1 MIRRAMIAVA
11 ACGAALLVPVAASAS
26 GAPYTGYQYDF
37 GGTTTPINGAT
48 PMVDSIAD
56 SITTSTAATDAD
68 VASHRA
74 ALTYGNIDASGQ
86 PAQLTTY
93 PGPSGVSA
101 SNQYSVTV
109 EQAAG
114 VQPSFVYKALARK
127 TDTNREADTSWT
139 SFSFGGSVTV
149 RVTALNTAGLTGCLV
164 RPYSAVI
171 TTSYSGGVCT
181 FTMTQPRNISVEF
194 DPNIHNPIVH
204 PMLVFANPPE
214 VDAPPAA
221 GDPNVLYFGP
231 GMHSIGSGNV
241 LHDNETVYLAGG
253 AYVQGAF
260 IANGPV
266 HNVTIKGRG
275 IMDGL
280 FMDTGNQDSNKNAPG
295 MIDIAD
301 QSSSNVLIEGVTL
314 VNGPRFNIRALAQY
328 TTIHNVKVMSWWYST
343 DGMVAG
349 NKSVLEDNFI
359 KVNDDSVKLFWGDT
373 IARRNTIWQLENGA
387 SFMISWNLEND
398 PQNFH
403 VYDSDVIHAEHYQI
417 QKTAIFRAL
426 HAGAGTP
433 NRYLFEHIRVENATW
448 RLFYLAVENNKWY
461 NPTLGYGELDQLI
474 FRNIHAYSNF
484 QNPNVVQGVDSTH
497 KVRDANF
504 VNVFTDNTC
513 ISSAANGN
521 FQIDPGT
528 TNAIRIVKSQD
539 GSCAT

>member
-1 MIRRAMIAVA
+1 MRRALILVT
-11 ACGAALLVPVAASAS
+11 ACAAALLVPGTASAN

-37 GGTTTPINGAT
+37 GGTTTPINGAIPT
-48 PMVDSIAD
+48 VDSIAD
-56 SITTSTAATDAD
+56 SITSSTAATDAD

-74 ALTYGNIDASGQ
+74 QLTYGDINPPSG
-86 PAQLTTY
+86 PAQLSTY
-93 PGPSGVSA
+93 PGPSGVAA
-101 SNQYSVTV
+101 SDQYSVTV
-109 EQAAG
+109 QQSG
-114 VQPSFVYKALARK
+114 GPQPSFVYKALARK

-139 SFSFGGSVTV
+139 SFSFAGSVTV
-149 RVTALNTAGLTGCLV
+149 QVTALNSAGLTGCMV
-164 RPYSAVI
+164 RPYSAALS
-171 TTSYSGGVCT
+171 TSYSAGVCT
-181 FTMTQPRNISVEF
+181 FTMSQPRNISVEF
-194 DPNIHNPIVH
+194 DPNIHNPVVH

-214 VDAPPAA
+214 VATPPAT

-231 GMHSIGSGNV
+231 GVHAIGSGNV

-275 IMDGL
+275 VMDGL

-301 QSSSNVLIEGVTL
+301 QSSSNVLIEGITL
-314 VNGPRFNIRALAQY
+314 VNGPRFNVRALAQY
-328 TTIHNVKVMSWWYST
+328 TTIHNIKVMSWWYST
-343 DGMVAG
+343 DGMVGG
-349 NKSVLEDNFI
+349 NKSVLEDNFV
-359 KVNDDSVKLFWGDT
+359 KVNDDSIKLFWGDT

-387 SFMISWNLEND
+387 SFMISWNVEQD
-398 PQNFH
+398 PANFH
-403 VYDSDVIHAEHYQI
+403 VYDDDVIHAEHYQI

-433 NRYLFEHIRVENATW
+433 NRYLFENIRVENATW

-461 NPTLGYGELDQLI
+461 DPALGYGELDQLI

-484 QNPNVVQGVDSTH
+484 QNPNVVQGIDSTH
-497 KVRDANF
+497 KVRDTNF

-513 ISSAANGN
+513 ISSAATGD
-521 FQIDPGT
+521 FQIDPAT

-539 GSCAT
+539 GSCQT